1 MIKINNTLI
10 IKFFLIYVLLTAVN
24 RLTHIEAIKPL
35 IFAFTI
41 SILLIFIKY
50 ILNNISFLK
59 KSFFYFVF
67 FLTFM
72 LLISLIINLNHT
84 KISFSIKYFGIF
96 VFFLVGYIIN
106 IKQEFILNEYQKQKK
121 VILLII
127 LIPLIIFLFESFILH
142 IKESSSLFVNR
153 NNAVLFGIISSYFIL
168 LFYKR
173 ILLFFVFIYS
183 NIIIYTTLGALLAS
197 VASYILIY
205 LSNISP
211 KKLFKILF
219 ALFILI
225 IISYYLYNYSNLH
238 IVERLKSTV
247 KGFVILFSYDSIEA
261 MSKISYGQMASQVGS
276 GDLSFLFRIKHWF
289 NIILVNNNSDF
300 IYWLFGHGND
310 SIITLTKAE
319 LRAHND
325 YIRLMFEVG
334 FLYVVTFIMFNFYL
348 VKKIGLNIYALP
360 FLIVLMYFFTEN
372 LIDNFLAM
380 SLLYYFVGMIIALKE
395 KGEI

>member
-1 MIKINNTLI
+1 MILINNKFI
-10 IKFFLIYVLLTAVN
+10 IKFFFIYIFITAIYAITNINSLKLIIFAITIFAILLLTKFVIN
-24 RLTHIEAIKPL
+24 NIKFINKAIFYYLFIL
-35 IFAFTI
+35 I
-41 SILLIFIKY
+41 ILLILSTLINFDTTNVTFTIKY
-50 ILNNISFLK
+50 
-59 KSFFYFVF
+59 Y
-67 FLTFM
+67 
-72 LLISLIINLNHT
+72 
-84 KISFSIKYFGIF
+84 GIF
-96 VFFLVGYIIN
+96 IFLLVGYIIN
-106 IKQEFILNEYQKQKK
+106 IKHKFILSEYKKYNK

-127 LIPLIIFLFESFILH
+127 FIPLIIFLFEIFILH
-142 IKESSSLFVNR
+142 FKESSSLFVNR
-153 NNAVLFGIISSYFIL
+153 NNAVLFGVISSYFIL
-168 LFYKR
+168 IFYKR
-173 ILLFFVFIYS
+173 IKLFFVFIYL

-211 KKLFKILF
+211 KKLFRILF
-219 ALFILI
+219 ISFIMI
-225 IISYYLYNYSNLH
+225 IVSYYVYNYSNLH
-238 IVERLKSTV
+238 IIERLKSSV
-247 KGFVILFSYDSIEA
+247 KGFSILFSYDSIEA
-261 MSKISYGQMASQVGS
+261 ISRISYGQLASQVGS

-289 NIILVNNNSDF
+289 NIILVNSNSDL

-310 SIITLTKAE
+310 SIISLTKAE

-334 FLYVVTFIMFNFYL
+334 FLYVMTFILFNFYL